1 MIVSQRLGTHSF
13 HIKERKKVMKKFLS
27 LFLVASMMLMMTACG
42 NITENAPA
50 QSASTAA
57 ESAASTADTADAAAT
72 EAAQVE
78 ESADAIHFDI
88 STTGPQGSLLGN
100 VCDYFAEQVKT
111 ASNGEMIVDVYYS
124 SALGSEAQNLE
135 ALTAGTLDM
144 AIIAIEFYSNSIPEL
159 GAVILPF
166 LYEDYDQV
174 QTVLSGE
181 AGKYASERLRD
192 AAGVENLGYYVM
204 MFRNMYMNKAINS
217 VDDMAGVKI
226 RVPESALYVNTM
238 KMMGAAPTPM
248 AFGEIYTSCETG
260 VIDGFENTPDSC
272 LNNSMFEVLDY
283 MNMTRH
289 LNAPTTIS
297 MSAKVFDGLTPE
309 QQQILRDAGVAASEY
324 GLKTTKEAEADF
336 IQQLSEKMEIV
347 ETDVDSMRA
356 KIDYSN
362 YEFMAGEEAQKLFDL
377 VKQATGK

>member
-1 MIVSQRLGTHSF
+1 
-13 HIKERKKVMKKFLS
+13 MKKFVS
-27 LFLVASMMLMMTACG
+27 LILTLGMVVSITACG
-42 NITENAPA
+42 GLTTNNAPA
-50 QSASTAA
+50 AGSSAPAESSAAADTGASTA
-57 ESAASTADTADAAAT
+57 SA
-72 EAAQVE
+72 VE
-78 ESADAIHFDI
+78 EAADAIHFDL
-88 STTGPQGSLLGN
+88 STTGSQGSLLGN
-100 VCDYFAEQVKT
+100 VCDYFAEQVKEL
-111 ASNGEMIVDVYYS
+111 SNGQMIVDVYYS

-144 AIIAIEFYSNSIPEL
+144 AIIALEFYSNSIPEL

-181 AGKYASERLRD
+181 AGDYASERLRS

-204 MFRNMYMNKAINS
+204 MFRNMYLNKAINS

-283 MNMTRH
+283 MNITRH
-289 LNAPTTIS
+289 LNAPTTVS
-297 MSAKVFDGLTPE
+297 MSAKVFDGLTAE
-309 QQQILRDAGVAASEY
+309 QQDILRKAGEATSAY
-324 GLKTTKEAEADF
+324 GLQTTKDAEADF
-336 IQQLSEKMEIV
+336 IDQLSEKMTIV
-347 ETDVDSMRA
+347 ETDSDSMRE
-356 KIDYSN
+356 KIDYNN
-362 YEFMAGEEAQKLFDL
+362 YDFMASEEAQKLLTL
-377 VKQATGK
+377 VQETTGK

>member
-1 MIVSQRLGTHSF
+1 
-13 HIKERKKVMKKFLS
+13 MKKLVSLLLAMVMVLS
-27 LFLVASMMLMMTACG
+27 LTACG
-42 NITENAPA
+42 GLTTNTPTDTGSSSNTG
-50 QSASTAA
+50 STAV
-57 ESAASTADTADAAAT
+57 EKTD
-72 EAAQVE
+72 VE
-78 ESADAIHFDI
+78 ESKDAIHFDL

-100 VCDYFAEQVKT
+100 VCDYFANQVKEQ
-111 ASNGEMIVDVYYS
+111 SNGQMIVDVYYS

-144 AIIAIEFYSNSIPEL
+144 AIIALEFYSNSIPEL

-166 LYEDYDQV
+166 LYDNYDQV
-174 QTVLSGE
+174 KTVLDGE
-181 AGKYASERLRD
+181 AGEYASSRLRE

-204 MFRNMYMNKAINS
+204 MFRNMYMNKPINNVS
-217 VDDMAGVKI
+217 DMAGVKI

-272 LNNSMFEVLDY
+272 LNNSMFEVLQY

-297 MSAKVFDGLTPE
+297 MSAKVFDGLSAE
-309 QQQILRDAGVAASEY
+309 QQEILRKAGEAASAY
-324 GLKTTKEAEADF
+324 GLQTTKDAEADF
-336 IQQLSEKMEIV
+336 IQKLSEKMTIV

-356 KIDYSN
+356 VIDYGN
-362 YEFMAGEEAQKLFDL
+362 YDFMSSAEAQKLLSL
-377 VKQATGK
+377 VLEATGK